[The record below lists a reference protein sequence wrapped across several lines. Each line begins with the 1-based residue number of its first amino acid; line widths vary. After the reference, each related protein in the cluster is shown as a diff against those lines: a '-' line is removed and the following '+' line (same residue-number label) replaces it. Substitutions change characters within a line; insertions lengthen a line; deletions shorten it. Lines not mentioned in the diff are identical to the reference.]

1 MRRGINKKKTA
12 ADENAR
18 ASRAAVFVTGSQPKA
33 LAVTSD
39 NTVFVV
45 GVEAVEAVRN
55 NQKVAELRPAGA
67 SASAIAAAGSLVA
80 IGFGVGCKAVRAH
93 RGVCSPA
100 PRPAFLVI
108 HHDHDFFFLLQDQK
122 VRLYNWDGKGFQEAA
137 ILEGNKGLVSALA
150 FSPDGLKLAAGD
162 VSTSSEFNCHL
173 SYG

>member
-1 MRRGINKKKTA
+1 MRRGIEKKKTA

-18 ASRAAVFVTGSQPKA
+18 ASRASVFVTGSQPKA

-45 GVEAVEAVRN
+45 GVETVEAVRN
-55 NQKVAELRPAGA
+55 NQKVAELRPAGGA

-80 IGFGVGCKAVRAH
+80 IGFGVRCKAVRAH

-100 PRPAFLVI
+100 PRATFLVI
-108 HHDHDFFFLLQDQK
+108 HHDHDYFFSLLQDQK

-162 VSTSSEFNCHL
+162 VSTTSGL
-173 SYG
+173 IAIYL